1 MNEGLKVPKKEGE
14 IKVKEDKQD
23 QIILNQIKTKM
34 IMWYEKVKKEKEQ
47 FRAEKVILSK
57 QKESFQTEIQEEKEN
72 LAKQEELLQAKI
84 NKFKAEYE
92 DFQKKKKELLEK
104 YPHLVN
110 EMNVEKDEDIED
122 EKEGKEQQKR
132 EEG

>member
-1 MNEGLKVPKKEGE
+1 MWKGE
-14 IKVKEDKQD
+14 KRERTIPGGKGDLIKAKR
-23 QIILNQIKTKM
+23 I
-34 IMWYEKVKKEKEQ
+34 
-47 FRAEKVILSK
+47 FSAEV
-57 QKESFQTEIQEEKEN
+57 QGEKEN